1 MTRTV
6 AGLAS
11 EAIIPAVSALHDSF
25 SSLVPTV
32 NPSRFVLA
40 ISVDC
45 SMAGGIA
52 GHGGYVLFLCH
63 APTFFRALVT
73 GFRTLLTMLM
83 FMFGAFITAR
93 LTNLSA

>member
-6 AGLAS
+6 AGLAPK
-11 EAIIPAVSALHDSF
+11 AIIPAVPAWRDPF
-25 SSLVPTV
+25 SSLLTKV

-40 ISVDC
+40 ISDDG
-45 SMAGGIA
+45 SMAGGVS
-52 GHGGYVLFLCH
+52 GHGGQVLFLGH
-63 APTFFRALVT
+63 VPTFFRALVT